1 MLSSVLAGLGG
12 FFLLGFT
19 ETVFLNLADQYM
31 LPSIA
36 AVVIGGTTLAGG
48 MGGYAGTAVGAIVLT
63 VLQSLLTTIR
73 MDAAQRRIVL
83 GVVLIILLSAYG
95 RQRRLRQ

>member
-1 MLSSVLAGLGG
+1 
-12 FFLLGFT
+12 
-19 ETVFLNLADQYM
+19 
-31 LPSIA
+31 
-36 AVVIGGTTLAGG
+36 VIGGTTLAGG
-48 MGGYAGTAVGAIVLT
+48 VGGYAGTAVGAIVLT

>member
-1 MLSSVLAGLGG
+1 
-12 FFLLGFT
+12 
-19 ETVFLNLADQYM
+19 
-31 LPSIA
+31 
-36 AVVIGGTTLAGG
+36 